1 MYKTYNNIWERVGIF
16 LGPILIT
23 IFICFKF
30 TDPNFSWLAFLY
42 WIHLP
47 LVMIHETEEYILS
60 PIGFEKFA
68 NFYTVL
74 SKDPPEEDSPLSPAY
89 KLFVNMSIWIWAILG
104 ALLVTVLPWVGMGL
118 IFFQLLINGI
128 QHTIIFQIKKPGYNP
143 GFLTT
148 WLVLNPFCV
157 VTIFYAYYANA
168 LSSLDWLL
176 ALILGVGFIGILLL
190 KTTSKR
196 KEK

>member
-1 MYKTYNNIWERVGIF
+1 MYTTINDIWQRLATL

-23 IFICFKF
+23 LFVSIKF
-30 TDPNFSWLAFLY
+30 TDPNFSWLAFLF

-47 LVMIHETEEYILS
+47 LIMIHETEEYILS
-60 PIGFEKFA
+60 PTRFEKFA
-68 NFYTVL
+68 NYDTIL
-74 SKDPPEEDSPLSPAY
+74 SNDPPEDESPLSPAY
-89 KLFVNMSIWIWAILG
+89 GLFVNMSIWIWAILG
-104 ALLVTVLPWVGMGL
+104 ALLVNFIPWVGMGL

-157 VTIFYAYYANA
+157 ITIFYAYYIHA

-176 ALILGVGFIGILLL
+176 AVILGVGFIGVLFA
-190 KTTSKR
+190 KTMSKR
-196 KEK
+196 K

>member
-1 MYKTYNNIWERVGIF
+1 MYKTINDIWQRLATL
-16 LGPILIT
+16 LGPILISLFVS
-23 IFICFKF
+23 IKF
-30 TDPNFSWLAFLY
+30 TDPNFSWLAFLF

-47 LVMIHETEEYILS
+47 LIMIHETEEYILS
-60 PIGFEKFA
+60 PTRFEKFA
-68 NFYTVL
+68 NYDTIL
-74 SKDPPEEDSPLSPAY
+74 SKDPPEDESPLSPAY
-89 KLFVNMSIWIWAILG
+89 GLFVNMSIWIWAILG
-104 ALLVTVLPWVGMGL
+104 ALLVNVIPWVGMGL

-157 VTIFYAYYANA
+157 ITIFYAYYIHA

-176 ALILGVGFIGILLL
+176 AVILGVGFIGVLFA
-190 KTTSKR
+190 KTMSKR
-196 KEK
+196 K

>member
-1 MYKTYNNIWERVGIF
+1 MYKTINDIWQRLATL

-23 IFICFKF
+23 LFVSIKF
-30 TDPNFSWLAFLY
+30 TDPNFFWLAFLF

-47 LVMIHETEEYILS
+47 LIMIHETEEYILS
-60 PIGFEKFA
+60 PTRFEKFA
-68 NFYTVL
+68 NYDTIL
-74 SKDPPEEDSPLSPAY
+74 SKDPPEEESPLSPAY
-89 KLFVNMSIWIWAILG
+89 GLFVNMSIWIWAFLG
-104 ALLVTVLPWVGMGL
+104 ALLVNFIPWVGMGL

-157 VTIFYAYYANA
+157 ITIFYAYYIHA

-176 ALILGVGFIGILLL
+176 AVILGVGFIGVLFA
-190 KTTSKR
+190 KTMSKR
-196 KEK
+196 K